1 MANLRTS
8 RLLRLAVLSLGVA
21 WLAGLASAAAA
32 PVVVPNDIASCVW
45 LRVKAKGSG
54 YELPAGDTGLG
65 PKRSLSADCYL
76 QLVYV
81 DPDAGHLN
89 GRYGGPL
96 LCPIDAQ
103 NWAASPMEESFAGTK
118 LGDLNVIAV
127 DDYLTFTNAAGDVI
141 QGWGTH
147 RILISVDKTGAF
159 RKASFQTLGGEMID
173 GSYSSLTL
181 ATVFGS
187 YSASGSSVP
196 AEKVPQPAK
205 DLVAA
210 SPCNLP

>member
-1 MANLRTS
+1 MANLRIS
-8 RLLRLAVLSLGVA
+8 PVSRLAVLSLGVA
-21 WLAGLASAAAA
+21 WLTVLASSASAQ
-32 PVVVPNDIASCVW
+32 VVVPDDIASCVW

-54 YELPAGDTGLG
+54 YELPVADTGLG

-76 QLVYV
+76 QLVYM
-81 DPDAGHLN
+81 DPDIGHVH

-96 LCPIDAQ
+96 LCPIDAE

-118 LGDLNVIAV
+118 LGDLNVIAI

-147 RILISVDKTGAF
+147 RILISVDKTGVF
-159 RKASFQTLGGEMID
+159 RKASFKTLGGEMID
-173 GSYSSLTL
+173 ASYSSLTL

-196 AEKVPQPAK
+196 PEKVPQPAK
-205 DLVAA
+205 DLVAD
-210 SPCNLP
+210 SPCNLR